1 MGLSRARLRAIK
13 ASKTD
18 EDDVRDPVITVLD
31 LMFASERD
39 LNDLLEGYH
48 QEEASNLFQIS
59 REQYAADRDAD
70 TRGTANPSIM
80 NNPFWMFQVGP
91 RGLPAWSA
99 RTTFGNPDDPLADS
113 EDPVWCF
120 IRFGATRTKL
130 PDGRVV
136 CIGGEHEDGYD
147 PDFCI
152 YNDVVVFETPPKS
165 VPPPLLTPEC
175 IKIYGYPVDI
185 FPPTDFHTST
195 YFADPATGK
204 EWLIIIGGLGYGGQA
219 SREQTDVYQLDL
231 TDFSIQRL
239 HTSGIGPIGGTHH
252 HKAELVG
259 GQGQA
264 AIRITTEEVKE
275 LVDKEGGKDAV
286 MTEEGEE
293 TFAMENIR
301 ESIVSDIGQEST
313 ATVDGRDSLSEEE
326 SEGSITTPPPT
337 GKELVTTTTTTKESQ
352 VFTLRFHD
360 MRWI

>member
-1 MGLSRARLRAIK
+1 M
-13 ASKTD
+13 
-18 EDDVRDPVITVLD
+18 
-31 LMFASERD
+31 
-39 LNDLLEGYH
+39 
-48 QEEASNLFQIS
+48 
-59 REQYAADRDAD
+59 
-70 TRGTANPSIM
+70 
-80 NNPFWMFQVGP
+80 
-91 RGLPAWSA
+91 
-99 RTTFGNPDDPLADS
+99 
-113 EDPVWCF
+113 
-120 IRFGATRTKL
+120 
-130 PDGRVV
+130 
-136 CIGGEHEDGYD
+136 
-147 PDFCI
+147 
-152 YNDVVVFETPPKS
+152 
-165 VPPPLLTPEC
+165 
-175 IKIYGYPVDI
+175 DI